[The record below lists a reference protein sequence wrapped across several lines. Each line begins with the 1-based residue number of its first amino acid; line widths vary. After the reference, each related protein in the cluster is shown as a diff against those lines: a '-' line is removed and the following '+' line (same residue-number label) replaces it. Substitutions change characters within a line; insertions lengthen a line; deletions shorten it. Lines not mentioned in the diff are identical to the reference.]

1 MELPEDITER
11 EQFFNNLS
19 KELFKIDFS
28 NSDFQ
33 FVMFS
38 SLLSLLIQKGV
49 ITEDEFA
56 KATEETGDA
65 FKVMKFRNNVL
76 KTTEDEV

>member
-1 MELPEDITER
+1 MELPEDINER

-19 KELFKIDFS
+19 KDLFKIDFS

-65 FKVMKFRNNVL
+65 FKIMKFRNNIL
-76 KTTEDEV
+76 TNTEDEV

>member
-1 MELPEDITER
+1 MELPQDLSER

-28 NSDFQ
+28 NGDFQ

-49 ITEDEFA
+49 ITEEEFT
-56 KATEETGDA
+56 KATDETGDA
-65 FKVMKFRNNVL
+65 FKIMKFRNNLL
-76 KTTEDEV
+76 KSTEDEV

>member
-56 KATEETGDA
+56 RATEETGDA
-65 FKVMKFRNNVL
+65 FKIMKFRNNVL

>member
-28 NSDFQ
+28 SSDFQ

-76 KTTEDEV
+76 KSTEDEV

>member
-1 MELPEDITER
+1 MELPQDLSER

-49 ITEDEFA
+49 ITEEEFT
-56 KATEETGDA
+56 KATDETGDA
-65 FKVMKFRNNVL
+65 FKIMKFRNNLL
-76 KTTEDEV
+76 KSTEDEV

>member
-19 KELFKIDFS
+19 KDLFKIDFS

-65 FKVMKFRNNVL
+65 FKIMKFRNNVL